1 MLLGGAMNE
10 VYFSGSGTGAHL
22 RQTGCHGRPA
32 GANIRGKGACSQ
44 IDGAT
49 SRGRLG
55 APGIPPVGNDIPRW
69 HWATGIVVS
78 VLTLAVVC
86 TGCSNVARQAIPANC
101 VQPNA
106 LDHPRGDKRPIDF
119 SKLRQDAPPVYQ
131 LGARDVLGIYV
142 EGVLGK
148 VDEAPPVYFPQRSD
162 QGESAGPALGY
173 PVPIREDGT
182 ISLPLA
188 PPIEV
193 AGLTVPQAE
202 DEIRKAY
209 TVHQR
214 ILRPGR
220 DRILV
225 TLMKKRTY
233 NVLVVREDTASQQGY
248 AAQQLMRQRG
258 GMYEAQ
264 KAGATKSV
272 ELAAYENDVLH
283 ALAESGGLPGVDTKN
298 EVKVMRGAFR
308 SAAERDAYLQT
319 LVDPVTRAEVLNTGR
334 KVQRIPLRIGPAD
347 PPLELTQDDIIL
359 NNGDIVFI
367 ESRDDEVFYTGGLL
381 LGGQYPLPRDHDL
394 DVLGAIAMSGGSIS
408 AAAGGSAVGNR
419 NSGGAGLFPPTRVI
433 VLRNVN
439 GQQVAIK
446 LSTKTAMLNPQERVL
461 VQPDDFIILEYT
473 GVEVA
478 MNMLMNTVTF
488 NLDVNEL
495 FHR

>member
-1 MLLGGAMNE
+1 MGRRIYVMGVGGKA
-10 VYFSGSGTGAHL
+10 
-22 RQTGCHGRPA
+22 
-32 GANIRGKGACSQ
+32 
-44 IDGAT
+44 
-49 SRGRLG
+49 
-55 APGIPPVGNDIPRW
+55 
-69 HWATGIVVS
+69 S
-78 VLTLAVVC
+78 VITVALMALAAVC
-86 TGCSNVARQAIPANC
+86 AGCSNVARQAISATC

-106 LDHPRGDKRPIDF
+106 LDHPRGDRRPIDF
-119 SKLRQDAPPVYQ
+119 SKLRQEAPPVYQ

-148 VDEAPPVYFPQRSD
+148 VDEAPPVYMPVRWD
-162 QGESAGPALGY
+162 QGESSGPALGF

-182 ISLPLA
+182 VSLPLA
-188 PPIEV
+188 PPIVV

-209 TVHQR
+209 TVNQQ

-220 DRILV
+220 DRIIV

-233 NVLVVREDTASQQGY
+233 NVLVVREDTGSQQNY
-248 AAQQLMRQRG
+248 QTQQVLMQRRA
-258 GMYEAQ
+258 MYEAQ
-264 KAGATKSV
+264 RIGVTKSID
-272 ELAAYENDVLH
+272 LPAYENDVLH
-283 ALAESGGLPGVDTKN
+283 ALAASGGLPGVDTKN
-298 EVKVMRGAFR
+298 EVKIMRGAFK
-308 SAAERDAYLQT
+308 SAAERDEYLRT
-319 LVDPVTRAEVLNTGR
+319 LIDPVTRAEVMNTGR
-334 KVQRIPLRIGPAD
+334 KIQRIPLRVGPAD
-347 PPLELTQDDIIL
+347 PPLELMQEDIIL
-359 NNGDIVFI
+359 GNGDIVFI

-381 LGGQYPLPRDHDL
+381 IGGQYPLPRDHDL
-394 DVLGAIAMSGGSIS
+394 DVLGAIAMSGGSIA

-419 NSGGAGLFPPTRVI
+419 TSGAGLFPPTRVI

-473 GVEVA
+473 GFEVA

-488 NLDVNEL
+488 NLDVNAL